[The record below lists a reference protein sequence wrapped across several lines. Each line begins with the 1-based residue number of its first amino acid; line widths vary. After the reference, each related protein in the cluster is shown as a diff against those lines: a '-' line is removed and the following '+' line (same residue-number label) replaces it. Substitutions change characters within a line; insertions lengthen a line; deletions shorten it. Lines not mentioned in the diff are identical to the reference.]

1 MINFEKGWTEE
12 NDELLLLLHTKY
24 KMNIIE
30 ISSLF
35 TISPNSIAYRLLEK
49 GYLVENIHGYI
60 EYTKTEECINDMK
73 RIVSEIE
80 KNKSNNII

>member
-1 MINFEKGWTEE
+1 MTDFEK
-12 NDELLLLLHTKY
+12 DDLLLLKLHDED

-30 ISSLF
+30 LSVLF
-35 TISPNSIAYRLLEK
+35 HTSPNSIAYRLLEK
-49 GYLVENIHGYI
+49 DYSVESIRGYI

-80 KNKSNNII
+80 NVTNK